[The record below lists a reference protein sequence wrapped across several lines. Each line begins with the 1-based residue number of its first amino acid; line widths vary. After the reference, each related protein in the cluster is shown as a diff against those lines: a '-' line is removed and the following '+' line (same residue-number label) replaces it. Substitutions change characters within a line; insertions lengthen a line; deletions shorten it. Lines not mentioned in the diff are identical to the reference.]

1 MAQMHNVV
9 VVGGG
14 PAGLSAAL
22 AAAAAGAPVLLID
35 SNSRLGGQ
43 YWRNS
48 SDNFDDQ
55 YEQHFDLETG
65 LLLINAVKARK
76 EIEVWS
82 EAQIWSATSNDGKST
97 LRVIYQGKE
106 KIVNT
111 ANIILCTGA
120 YDRTLPIPGWDIPG
134 VMTPGGVQSLLKG
147 HGVLAGKRVVVAGT
161 GPFLLPV
168 AAGVIKA
175 GGEVV
180 SLLEANKSRRWITSF
195 NAILENLGKL
205 KEAFYYIKTI
215 SEGKVRAKFGYAV
228 ITAHA
233 GSNGELESVDIA
245 KIDRNFNVK
254 KLKNIK
260 CDVAAIGWGFTADT
274 SLAGSL
280 GCKQVV
286 AKDESVIVWVDN
298 DQQTSISGI
307 FAAGEITGIGGSELS
322 MAEGVIAGIAAAKFA
337 GCKVEVLK
345 AHRKRRAKRQR
356 FANAL
361 IKAYPV
367 KSGWQSW
374 LNDQTTV
381 CRCEEVSLGDLKYSV
396 EELGATDSRT
406 AKLFTRCGM
415 GLCQGRICGRSVV
428 DLVANELKVLATDT
442 DRISAV
448 NRPIITPIPLG
459 VLAQGE

>member
-1 MAQMHNVV
+1 MHNVV

>member
-9 VVGGG
+9 IVGSG

-43 YWRNS
+43 YWRNA
-48 SDNFDDQ
+48 SDNFDNQ
-55 YEQHFDLETG
+55 NEQHFDLETG
-65 LLLINAVKARK
+65 LLLINAVKARI

-82 EAQIWSATSNDGKST
+82 EAQIWSATNNEGKFT
-97 LRVIYQGKE
+97 LRIIHQGKE
-106 KIVNT
+106 RIVNT
-111 ANIILCTGA
+111 ANLILCTGA
-120 YDRTLPIPGWDIPG
+120 YDRTLPFPGWDIPG

-180 SLLEANKSRRWITSF
+180 SLLEANKSRRWLTSF
-195 NAILENLGKL
+195 NVILENLTKI

-215 SEGKVRAKFGYAV
+215 SEGKVRAQFGYAV

-233 GSNGELESVDIA
+233 GGNGELTSVDVA
-245 KIDRNFNVK
+245 KIDRNFKVKRIKNV
-254 KLKNIK
+254 K

-280 GCKQVV
+280 GCRQVV
-286 AKDESVIVWVDN
+286 AKDESVTVWVDN
-298 DQQTSISGI
+298 DQQTNIPGI
-307 FAAGEITGIGGSELS
+307 FAAGEITGIGGSDLS
-322 MAEGVIAGIAAAKFA
+322 MAEGVIAGIAAAKFV

-374 LNDQTTV
+374 LNDQTTI
-381 CRCEEVSLGDLKYSV
+381 CRCEEVSLGDLKFSV

-428 DLVANELKVLATDT
+428 DLVANELSVLPTDT

-448 NRPIITPIPLG
+448 NRPIITPILLG
-459 VLAQGE
+459 VLAQDE

>member
-1 MAQMHNVV
+1 MHNVV

-82 EAQIWSATSNDGKST
+82 EAQIWSATNNEGKFT
-97 LRVIYQGKE
+97 LRIIYQGKE

-120 YDRTLPIPGWDIPG
+120 YDRTLPFPGWDIPG

-147 HGVLAGKRVVVAGT
+147 HDVLAGKRVVVAGT

-180 SLLEANKSRRWITSF
+180 SLLEANKSRRWLTSF
-195 NAILENLGKL
+195 NVILENLGKL

-215 SEGKVRAKFGYAV
+215 SEGKVRAKFGYGV

-322 MAEGVIAGIAAAKFA
+322 IAEGVIAGIAAAKFV

-428 DLVANELKVLATDT
+428 DLVANELKVLPTDT

-448 NRPIITPIPLG
+448 NRPIITSIPLG

>member
-1 MAQMHNVV
+1 MVLMHNVV
-9 VVGGG
+9 IVGGG

-48 SDNFDDQ
+48 STDSENQ
-55 YEQHFDLETG
+55 NEQHFDLATG

-82 EAQIWSATSNDGKST
+82 EAQIWSATNDEGKNT
-97 LRVIYQGKE
+97 LRVIHQGKE

-111 ANIILCTGA
+111 ANLILCTGA
-120 YDRTLPIPGWDIPG
+120 YDRTLPFPGWDIPG

-168 AAGVIKA
+168 AAGIIKS
-175 GGEVV
+175 GGKVV
-180 SLLEANKSRRWITSF
+180 SLLEANKSRRWLTST
-195 NAILENLGKL
+195 IVVLENLSKI

-215 SEGKVRAKFGYAV
+215 SGGKVRAQFGYAV
-228 ITAHA
+228 IAAHA
-233 GSNGELESVDIA
+233 GSTGELDSVDIA
-245 KIDRNFNVK
+245 KINRNFKVK
-254 KLKNIK
+254 KVRNVK

-286 AKDESVIVWVDN
+286 AKDESVIVWVDSE
-298 DQQTSISGI
+298 QQTNIPGI
-307 FAAGEITGIGGSELS
+307 FAAGEITGIGGSDLS
-322 MAEGVIAGIAAAKFA
+322 MAEGVIAGIAAAKFV
-337 GCKVEVLK
+337 GCKVDILK

-361 IKAYPV
+361 IKAYPI
-367 KSGWQSW
+367 KAGWKLW
-374 LNDQTTV
+374 PNDQTTI
-381 CRCEEVSLGDLKYSV
+381 CRCEEVSLGDLKFAV

-428 DLVANELKVLATDT
+428 DLVAKELSVLPTDI

-459 VLAQGE
+459 VLAQAE

>member
-1 MAQMHNVV
+1 MHNVV

-82 EAQIWSATSNDGKST
+82 EAQIWSATNNEGKFT
-97 LRVIYQGKE
+97 LRIIYQGKE

-120 YDRTLPIPGWDIPG
+120 YDRTLPFPGWDIPG

-195 NAILENLGKL
+195 NVILENLGKL

-286 AKDESVIVWVDN
+286 AKDESVIVWVEN

-322 MAEGVIAGIAAAKFA
+322 MAEGVIAGIAAAKFV

-381 CRCEEVSLGDLKYSV
+381 CRCEEVSLCDLKYSV

-428 DLVANELKVLATDT
+428 DLVANELKVLPTDT

>member
-1 MAQMHNVV
+1 MHNVV

-55 YEQHFDLETG
+55 HEQHFDLETG

-82 EAQIWSATSNDGKST
+82 EAQIWSATNNEGKIT
-97 LRVIYQGKE
+97 LRIIYQGKE

-120 YDRTLPIPGWDIPG
+120 YDRTLPFPGWDIPG

-180 SLLEANKSRRWITSF
+180 SLLEANKSRRWLTSF
-195 NAILENLGKL
+195 NVILENLGKL

-286 AKDESVIVWVDN
+286 AKDKSVIVWVDN

-322 MAEGVIAGIAAAKFA
+322 MAEGVIAGIAAAKFV

-428 DLVANELKVLATDT
+428 DLVANELKVLPTDT